1 MKNRESHLRVLCLML
16 ALLFS
21 AVPGIAG
28 VSRAIQDEYK
38 REYENKAMFLKIPIY
53 AERQLISISGQNFR
67 IDQGS
72 GTPRFKVGDQLRVL
86 LVDFG
91 GDEIKVR
98 LQGIATAGLVELGF
112 KFDFSLQ
119 ETFPNRAVFDR
130 ALRSTLTEGL
140 KYTDLEDAKRSFVHE
155 QFDRSV
161 EEIAVSAS
169 ISKES
174 VLKNIAPQV
183 PAYQEAL
190 REIEGLRDRAQDLS
204 GQLSVSQSENRKL
217 EAETKAQQ
225 AELARMKTANAA
237 LQEKIENYNSQ
248 LAKLGDEVRDAK
260 GSAQGYQRELASI
273 QRSLNLRVDSTRDLG
288 MQITELGQ
296 AMKKLQ
302 KDNDSFVTQLSSLRT
317 NLDAQQAANAR
328 LVSDSEELKANNR
341 KLQSTIAELTSKE
354 DSLAKRYLDLKTE
367 KDKLDDYFRSIS
379 ALRTEVVAE
388 STQGGVHHGKTNVYL
403 RNVLL
408 GSLDWSMPAYLDY
421 NESREGEAIFS
432 ADSID
437 YVRVSPEERRVL
449 KTLGD
454 KYRIRVDLASASGS
468 VSITPS
474 EKEAVRAIGER
485 ERASWRWTIQNSG
498 TKDARLLL
506 SARLINKDSNE
517 IPLLQQER
525 PVTSSNMVRQIRGYL
540 QPIPLVA
547 GIVIGFLVFG
557 IVGVF
562 RRPKNR
568 AGRGV
573 QHPPPTVS
581 EPHIKKQL

>member
-1 MKNRESHLRVLCLML
+1 MKNREFQLRVLCLML
-16 ALLFS
+16 ALLLG
-21 AVPGIAG
+21 AVSGIAG
-28 VSRAIQDEYK
+28 VSRTIQDEYK
-38 REYENKAMFLKIPIY
+38 KEYENRAMFLRIPIY
-53 AERQLISISGQNFR
+53 TERQLIYISGQNFR
-67 IDQGS
+67 IDQGF
-72 GTPRFKVGDQLRVL
+72 GMPRFKVGDQLRVL
-86 LVDFG
+86 VVDFG

-112 KFDFSLQ
+112 KFDTSLQ
-119 ETFPNRAVFDR
+119 ENFPNRAVFDR

-140 KYTDLEDAKRSFVHE
+140 KYADLEDAKRSFVRE
-155 QFDRSV
+155 RFDRAV
-161 EEIAVSAS
+161 EEIAGSAS
-169 ISKES
+169 VSRES

-190 REIEGLRDRAQDLS
+190 REIEGLRNRTQDLTD
-204 GQLSVSQSENRKL
+204 QLSDSQSENRKL

-225 AELARMKTANAA
+225 AELARMKTVSAA

-248 LAKLGDEVRDAK
+248 LTKLGDEVQDAR

-296 AMKKLQ
+296 AMRKLQ
-302 KDNDSFVTQLSSLRT
+302 KDNESFVNQINSLRT
-317 NLDAQQAANAR
+317 NLDAQQSANAR
-328 LVSDSEELKANNR
+328 LVSDNEELKAGNR
-341 KLQSTIAELTSKE
+341 KLQNTISELTSKE
-354 DSLAKRYLDLKTE
+354 DSLAKRYLDLRTQ
-367 KDKLDDYFRSIS
+367 KDKLDDFARTIN
-379 ALRTEVVAE
+379 ALRTEVVGE

-403 RNVLL
+403 KNVLL
-408 GSLDWSMPAYLDY
+408 GSLDWSMPAYLDH

-432 ADSID
+432 TESID
-437 YVRVSPEERRVL
+437 YVRVSPDERHVL

-468 VSITPS
+468 ISITS
-474 EKEAVRAIGER
+474 REKEAVREIGER
-485 ERASWRWTIQNSG
+485 EHASWRWTIQNSG

-517 IPLLQQER
+517 ILLLQQDR

-540 QPIPLVA
+540 QPIPLAA
-547 GIVIGFLVFG
+547 GIVIGFLLFG

-568 AGRGV
+568 VGRA
-573 QHPPPTVS
+573 QHPPAIVS
-581 EPHIKKQL
+581 EPHIKKKL